1 MSCLKSGQTELSHPV
16 TCLAYGATIS
26 SKALFRG
33 SRGQNSCSFHLF
45 MLQLQFTDLLSSS
58 FFSIFPVVPC
68 VIEFPGPLRVPNY
81 SCPPMLKIW
90 KIMTGYLRYLIKYSC
105 YWLWIQK
112 LSWNIWAVYWPV
124 RVALAA
130 VIFFHHL
137 LVGVFRVLRS
147 EIKWSHRL
155 LWTLAVGPYP
165 AKNLRWWTR
174 PTLGAKLI

>member
-1 MSCLKSGQTELSHPV
+1 MRLSFLSVFFITFRLKSVIPARKSEVASSLYMSCLKSGQTELSHPV

-81 SCPPMLKIW
+81 SCPPMLSESPSLLSSSSIISSLESSESSEVKSSEVIDSSEHSP
-90 KIMTGYLRYLIKYSC
+90 LDLILC
-105 YWLWIQK
+105 
-112 LSWNIWAVYWPV
+112 
-124 RVALAA
+124 
-130 VIFFHHL
+130 
-137 LVGVFRVLRS
+137 
-147 EIKWSHRL
+147 
-155 LWTLAVGPYP
+155 TLAVLQQSAP
-165 AKNLRWWTR
+165 
-174 PTLGAKLI
+174 LILVP

>member
-1 MSCLKSGQTELSHPV
+1 MFFFITFRLKSVIPARKSEVASSLYMSCLKSGQTELSHPV

-81 SCPPMLKIW
+81 SCPPMLQIW
-90 KIMTGYLRYLIKYSC
+90 KNYD
-105 YWLWIQK
+105 
-112 LSWNIWAVYWPV
+112 
-124 RVALAA
+124 
-130 VIFFHHL
+130 L
-137 LVGVFRVLRS
+137 LPK
-147 EIKWSHRL
+147 I
-155 LWTLAVGPYP
+155 PY
-165 AKNLRWWTR
+165 
-174 PTLGAKLI
+174 